1 MEWHTQS
8 AYVTGRGHLAQNL
21 PCQDRTCTM
30 TRNGVTAVALSDGAG
45 SAPMSQEGAACAVQ
59 TVCELLCE
67 EFERYSTTAAA
78 HEMRTELLT
87 VVRDGIVRRAQ
98 QLGVHYT
105 ALACTL
111 LAVAVKGDRYLLFHL
126 GDGVI
131 GYQKN
136 GKLLVASS
144 PDNGE
149 FANTTVFVTSSRAL
163 ASARVM
169 RGIQPAMEGFL
180 LMSDGC
186 EAAMYHKTRKK
197 LAPLAG
203 HLFLRAELLNA
214 QIAEKQL
221 EKLLQTLI
229 SGCTTDDCS
238 MALLSRTTN
247 TFGHW
252 EKLNHQQQAA
262 VLGIMTQNRNRRR
275 RMIRRYAVAFG
286 VKTSSAG

>member
-30 TRNGVTAVALSDGAG
+30 TRNDVTAVALSDGAG

-78 HEMRTELLT
+78 HEMRAELLT

-98 QLGVHYT
+98 QLGVHYS

-203 HLFLRAELLNA
+203 HLFLRAELLDAADCRKAAGKTAANA
-214 QIAEKQL
+214 
-221 EKLLQTLI
+221 
-229 SGCTTDDCS
+229 D
-238 MALLSRTTN
+238 
-247 TFGHW
+247 FGLHD
-252 EKLNHQQQAA
+252 
-262 VLGIMTQNRNRRR
+262 R
-275 RMIRRYAVAFG
+275 
-286 VKTSSAG
+286 